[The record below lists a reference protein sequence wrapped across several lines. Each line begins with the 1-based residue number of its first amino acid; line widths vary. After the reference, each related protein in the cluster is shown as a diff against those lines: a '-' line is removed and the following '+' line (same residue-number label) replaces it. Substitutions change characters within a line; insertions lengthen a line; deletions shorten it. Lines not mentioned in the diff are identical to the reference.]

1 MLMFN
6 IDKMEVRNLLSKFC
20 KLYSLTETQIRDIMN
35 SIESF
40 FEKVKRD
47 LQDQQKSTKPFEEEK
62 TAFIINRTRNVKPAT
77 QKPGHSAE
85 EEQPTMKDSS
95 TTKGNKEMSSSKIE
109 FDPLGADP
117 LGANMI
123 NQSVKKEKFLQN
135 NLVDSRKGPN
145 LKAFGE
151 LCPNLKA
158 SGELLPE
165 STDRMSITR
174 PENEGPSEHD
184 LERNKEQSVI
194 HDPILTEESKLDNEN
209 EGKDIK
215 E

>member
-40 FEKVKRD
+40 SRDSIERQKFEKVKRD

-135 NLVDSRKGPN
+135 NLVDSRKGP
-145 LKAFGE
+145 KWRAAA
-151 LCPNLKA
+151 K
-158 SGELLPE
+158 